1 MSVMTSPQS
10 TPNSRTKFPPIP
22 ASRIGAVEPGMLVL
36 VVAATLSL
44 VLIFFAAKSLLV
56 DPDDPNA
63 PKSDA
68 LSSSANQAAAGQSAP
83 TQTIEQVLESVQVYV
98 SSEEFGPAVTI
109 LKGAIAQYPADAD
122 LRFAMVELYMMMQDF
137 PNAYEQIVAA
147 IDRTQGVDAAA
158 QFKAGTLANTIGEP
172 ELAESHYRTAMEAS
186 PNNADY
192 PLYLA
197 NIQFKLNKLDKAKA
211 SLAIAARLAPDRA
224 MIYATWAKIALRQNK
239 LTIAQ
244 QQIEKARK
252 LEPHV
257 PAWTII
263 EASIQKRDGNPE
275 RAIEL
280 LTALP
285 QSAMEDPE
293 TMRLL
298 AESFG
303 MIGRPGDAASRMVD
317 FAMLHS
323 KDEFAPQAAFDAAVW
338 LERAKQREDAIL
350 WGRRARDLGH
360 KQAQS
365 WLDSLP
371 KQD

>member
-1 MSVMTSPQS
+1 MSNPQS
-10 TPNSRTKFPPIP
+10 TPKSRIKSSPFR
-22 ASRIGAVEPGMLVL
+22 ACRIGAIDSGMLGL
-36 VVAATLSL
+36 VVAAIASL
-44 VLIFFAAKSLLV
+44 VLIYFACRSLLI
-56 DPDDPNA
+56 DPNA
-63 PKSDA
+63 EQSDTNP
-68 LSSSANQAAAGQSAP
+68 SESAETQPQAAAEESAP

-98 SSEEFGPAVTI
+98 SAEEFGPAMTI
-109 LKGAIAQYPADAD
+109 LKGAIAQYPSDVD
-122 LRFAMVELYMMMQDF
+122 LRFAMVDLYMMTQDF

-147 IDRTQGVDAAA
+147 IDHTSGVDHAA
-158 QFKAGTLANTIGEP
+158 QFQAGTLANTIGEP
-172 ELAESHYRTAMEAS
+172 ELAESHYRAAMEAA

-197 NIQFKLNKLDKAKA
+197 NIQFKLNKLDQAKA

-224 MIYATWAKIALRQNK
+224 MIYATWAKITLRQNK

-298 AESFG
+298 AESYG
-303 MIGRPGDAASRMVD
+303 MIGRPADAASRMVD
-317 FAMLHS
+317 FATLHS
-323 KDEFAPQAAFDAAVW
+323 EDELAPQAAFDAAVW
-338 LERAKQREDAIL
+338 LERADQRDEAVL

-360 KQAQS
+360 KRAQG

-371 KQD
+371 KKD